1 MTKKIATKKTIVIK
15 RLATQFRFLDDAH
28 HALVTK
34 AAKTLGLS
42 LNAWIVQATLKQAR
56 EELNISI

>member
-1 MTKKIATKKTIVIK
+1 MTTKKTTKKSTSK
-15 RLATQFRFLDDAH
+15 RIATQFRFLDDAH
-28 HALVTK
+28 HVLVTK

-56 EELNISI
+56 EELQVK